1 MDLVG
6 RLRQLKDLP
15 TGVDQPVM
23 AALGRAR
30 AHARLLAES
39 ESGMA
44 VPVALAAL
52 VASFALASAAVLSSV
67 DVQIGSH
74 RDQDAKSAIAAAD
87 AGASLA
93 LLRLNRFQSS
103 LNETTPCVGPAGEP
117 QTEATTGW
125 CPPTTVETVGGST
138 YSYQVSAYKK
148 NTELSVV
155 STGISGEVSRRVD
168 VGLIS
173 VGGKSIFADEH
184 LIGQDNIHIKGDVN
198 VETDLGTNG
207 SVEKEGSSAVVCGN
221 IRHGVAKSQDWTPDC
236 DKEVIEGEKDLP
248 AIDPPSDLS
257 TNNSNCRLVPNCEK
271 ASDVDTWASPPTNK
285 RTSTEPWQ
293 ASPGIINVGN
303 GATLTMGGADYYICG
318 LNIKGELIMPAG
330 SKIRIFIKK
339 PTECGM
345 SDGDLQ
351 FNMTS
356 QGSIRSTGFGTS
368 NYNVPVIYL
377 LGPGSVSL
385 LGGSGADHLVLYAPE
400 SEVEIGGGASW
411 IGMIAGKSMNLHGN
425 PTFKSDPNLIP
436 PEITPQSLWQRTHYV
451 ECTGTAVSPP
461 NAYC

>member
-1 MDLVG
+1 
-6 RLRQLKDLP
+6 
-15 TGVDQPVM
+15 M
-23 AALGRAR
+23 AAFGKAR
-30 AHARLLAES
+30 ARLLAKS

-93 LLRLNRFQSS
+93 LLRLNRFQGS
-103 LNETTPCVGPAGEP
+103 LSETNRCVGPAGEA
-117 QTEATTGW
+117 QKEATTGW
-125 CPPTTVETVGGST
+125 CPATTVETVGGAT
-138 YSYQVSAYKK
+138 YSYQISAYKK
-148 NTELSVV
+148 GSELSVV
-155 STGISGEVSRRVD
+155 STGSSDEVSRRVN
-168 VGLIS
+168 VNLLS
-173 VGGKSIFADEH
+173 VNGKNVFADED
-184 LIGQDNIHIKGDVN
+184 LIGQSGINIKGNVN
-198 VETDLGTNG
+198 IETDLGTNG
-207 SVEKEGSSAVVCGN
+207 SIEKDGSSAVVCGN
-221 IRHGVAKSQDWTPDC
+221 IRHGLGKAPDWKPNC
-236 DKEVIEGEKDLP
+236 DKEVLEGEKDLP

-257 TNNSNCRLVPNCEK
+257 TNNSNCRLVPKCKEAK
-271 ASDVDTWASPPTNK
+271 DVDTWASPPKNK
-285 RTSTEPWQ
+285 RTDKEPWQ
-293 ASPGIINVGN
+293 ASPGIINIGN

-318 LNIKGELIMPAG
+318 LSVKGELIMPAG

-345 SDGDLQ
+345 SNGDLQ
-351 FNMTS
+351 FEMTS

-368 NYNVPVIYL
+368 NYNVPVVYL

-385 LGGSGADHLVLYAPE
+385 LGGSGTDHLVLYAPE
-400 SEVEIGGGASW
+400 SDIEIGGGASW
-411 IGMIAGKSMNLHGN
+411 IGMMAGKSMNLHGN
-425 PTFKSDPNLIP
+425 PTFKSDPNVIP

-451 ECTGTAVSPP
+451 ECTGAVVSPP

>member
-1 MDLVG
+1 
-6 RLRQLKDLP
+6 
-15 TGVDQPVM
+15 M
-23 AALGRAR
+23 AAFGKARAR
-30 AHARLLAES
+30 ARLLARS

-67 DVQIGSH
+67 DVQMGSH

-103 LNETTPCVGPAGEP
+103 ITDATPCIGPDGKP
-117 QTEATTGW
+117 QPATAGW
-125 CPPTTVETVGGST
+125 CPPTTVETVGGAT
-138 YSYQVSAYKK
+138 YSYQISAYKK
-148 NTELSVV
+148 GAELSVV
-155 STGISGEVSRRVD
+155 STGTSGEVSRRVD
-168 VGLIS
+168 VNLLS
-173 VGGKSIFADEH
+173 VNGKNIFADEH
-184 LIGQDNIHIKGDVN
+184 LIGQDNIHIKGNVN

-207 SVEKEGSSAVVCGN
+207 SIEKEGSSAVVCGN
-221 IRHGVAKSQDWTPDC
+221 IRHGVGKTQDWTPDC
-236 DKEVIEGEKDLP
+236 DKEVVEGEKDLP
-248 AIDPPSDLS
+248 PIDPPSDLA
-257 TNNSNCRLVPNCEK
+257 TNNSNCRLVPNCKEAK
-271 ASDVDTWASPPTNK
+271 DVDTWAVSNGSGKKVSET
-285 RTSTEPWQ
+285 RTKTEPWDATHQ
-293 ASPGIINVGN
+293 TINIGN

-318 LNIKGELIMPAG
+318 LSVKGELIMPSG
-330 SKIRIFIKK
+330 SKVRIFIKK
-339 PTECGM
+339 PSECGM
-345 SDGDLQ
+345 SDGALQ

-368 NYNVPVIYL
+368 NYNVPVVYL

-385 LGGSGADHLVLYAPE
+385 LGGSGTDHLVLYAPE

-425 PTFKSDPNLIP
+425 PTFKSDPNLVP

-451 ECTGTAVSPP
+451 ECTGAAVSPP

>member
-1 MDLVG
+1 
-6 RLRQLKDLP
+6 
-15 TGVDQPVM
+15 M
-23 AALGRAR
+23 AAFGKARAR
-30 AHARLLAES
+30 VLLLAKS

-52 VASFALASAAVLSSV
+52 VASFGLASAAVLSSI
-67 DVQIGSH
+67 DVQMGSH

-103 LNETTPCVGPAGEP
+103 ITEATPCIGPAGEV
-117 QTEATTGW
+117 QTATAGW
-125 CPPTTVETVGGST
+125 CPATTVETVGGAT
-138 YSYQVSAYKK
+138 YSYQISAYKK
-148 NTELSVV
+148 GTELSVV
-155 STGISGEVSRRVD
+155 STGMSGEVSRRVD
-168 VGLIS
+168 VNLLS
-173 VGGKSIFADEH
+173 VNGKNVFADEH
-184 LIGQDNIHIKGDVN
+184 LIGQDNIHIKGNVN

-207 SVEKEGSSAVVCGN
+207 SIEKEGSSAVVCGN
-221 IRHGVAKSQDWTPDC
+221 IRHGVGKSQDWTPDC
-236 DKEVIEGEKDLP
+236 GKQVMEGEKDLP

-257 TNNSNCRLVPNCEK
+257 TNNSNCRLVPNCKEAK
-271 ASDVDTWASPPTNK
+271 DIDTWASPPKNK
-285 RTSTEPWQ
+285 RTTSEPWQ
-293 ASPGIINVGN
+293 ASPGTINIGN
-303 GATLTMGGADYYICG
+303 GATLTMGGADYYVCG
-318 LNIKGELIMPAG
+318 LSVKGELIMPAG

-339 PTECGM
+339 PSECGM
-345 SDGDLQ
+345 SDGALQ
-351 FNMTS
+351 FSMTS

-368 NYNVPVIYL
+368 NYNVPVVYL

-400 SEVEIGGGASW
+400 SEIEIGGGASW

-425 PTFKSDPNLIP
+425 PTFKSDPNVVP

-451 ECTGTAVSPP
+451 ECTGAALSPP